1 VHAVQITDPAWET
14 TFPHRVAPRAE
25 EWLAGVLLRCDE
37 ANGWDRGRTLAYL
50 LRTLQR
56 PANLTQPGL
65 VLPPSP
71 AFLQVLAGW
80 LAVPESALLA
90 TTYGAELTRLYER
103 PDPPIQDMGVVF
115 HFCPACLAERRMLRR
130 TCVLP
135 HITCCPLH
143 QVQLQSR
150 CVCRERNPPPKSD
163 HPVFD
168 AISLADAIF
177 KHMDEAPV
185 GQDLF
190 FSGKQ
195 PFTCHECGLDWAQ
208 FPRRS
213 ADPERL
219 LLEQKIL
226 AWYDF
231 FFSKGTRVV
240 LQRTLQVINQT
251 LKQRQ
256 KRSVKRLNGKTSLV
270 TFSALERMSLG
281 QLVDVLVSLE
291 LAPDAVGTD
300 ETPLLWR
307 PVNRQTF
314 YCPMASCPYMKPGSL
329 TAEPSGHHVGSFSS
343 EEEETDAPGADS

>member
-1 VHAVQITDPAWET
+1 MHAVPLSDPAWQT
-14 TFPHRVAPRAE
+14 TFPHRVAPRSE

-37 ANGWDRGRTLAYL
+37 ANGWDRGRTIAYL
-50 LRTLQR
+50 FRTLHR

-71 AFLQVLAGW
+71 AFLHVLAGW

-103 PDPPIQDMGVVF
+103 PDPPMQDMGVVF

-130 TCVLP
+130 TFVLP

-143 QVQLQSR
+143 QVQLQSW
-150 CVCRERNPPPKSD
+150 CVCRERNPPRKVG

-168 AISLADAIF
+168 AMLKQI
-177 KHMDEAPV
+177 HEAGV

-190 FSGKQ
+190 FSGKK

-208 FPRRS
+208 LPRRS

-240 LQRTLQVINQT
+240 LQRPLQVINQT

-256 KRSVKRLNGKTSLV
+256 KRSVTRLNGKTNLL

-291 LAPDAVGTD
+291 LAPDAVETD

-314 YCPMASCPYMKPGSL
+314 YCPMSSCPYMKPGTL
-329 TAEPSGHHVGSFSS
+329 TTEPSGHQVGSFHP
-343 EEEETDAPGADS
+343 EEKTTHAPDTDC

>member
-1 VHAVQITDPAWET
+1 VHAVQIADPAWET
-14 TFPHRVAPRAE
+14 TFPHRVAPRVE

-37 ANGWDRGRTLAYL
+37 ANGWDRGRTIAYL
-50 LRTLQR
+50 LRTLRR
-56 PANLTQPGL
+56 PANLTQFAL

-71 AFLQVLAGW
+71 AFLHVLAGW
-80 LAVPESALLA
+80 LAVPASALLA
-90 TTYGAELTRLYER
+90 TTYGAELARLYER
-103 PDPPIQDMGVVF
+103 PDPPVGDMGVVF
-115 HFCPACLAERRMLRR
+115 HFCPECVAERRMLRR
-130 TCVLP
+130 TFVLP

-150 CVCRERNPPPKSD
+150 CVCRKKDPPMQVG

-168 AISLADAIF
+168 AMTKQI
-177 KHMDEAPV
+177 HEAGV

-190 FSGKQ
+190 SSGKQ

-208 FPRRS
+208 LPRRS
-213 ADPERL
+213 ADPKRL

-240 LQRTLQVINQT
+240 LQRALQVINQT

-256 KRSVKRLNGKTSLV
+256 RSYVERLNGKTGRV
-270 TFSALERMSLG
+270 TLSILERMSLG

-291 LAPDAVGTD
+291 LAPDAVETD

-307 PVNRQTF
+307 PVDRQAF
-314 YCPMASCPYMKPGSL
+314 YCPMASCPYMKPRNL
-329 TAEPSGHHVGSFSS
+329 TAEPSGHHVGSFPS
-343 EEEETDAPGADS
+343 EEETTHGPGADS